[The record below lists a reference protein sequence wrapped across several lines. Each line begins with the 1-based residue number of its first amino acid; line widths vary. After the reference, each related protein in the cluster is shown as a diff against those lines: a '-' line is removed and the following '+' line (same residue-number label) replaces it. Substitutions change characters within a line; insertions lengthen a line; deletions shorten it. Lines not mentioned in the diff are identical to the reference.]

1 MPRDSL
7 ALALGQAKYLPCASG
22 CNMSMHKSVHPHH
35 TLDAGIPAQ
44 VAAEAFVMP
53 IVAEEI
59 VQQCGAKYR
68 SGFVPGQTHP
78 AGDGISRLRYGNRM
92 VINRI
97 VGAVM
102 LERAQLLKAWMLQ
115 NVPHELLDL
124 AVQWT
129 HPFRFVLSLLYVAG
143 YTKTSTNLLHYCD
156 ILLERFKQPP
166 GDTSVQQNRRGKSD
180 GFGQREGKPDGGQAE
195 PGQQHRRGQNDD

>member
-1 MPRDSL
+1 MPRDGF
-7 ALALGQAKYLPCASG
+7 ALFVRKTEYAFGALC
-22 CNMSMHKSVHPHH
+22 CNVPMHKRMHAHDALH
-35 TLDAGIPAQ
+35 TGIPVQ
-44 VAAEAFVMP
+44 IAAEYISAPVIAEKVM
-53 IVAEEI
+53 
-59 VQQCGAKYR
+59 QQRCTDHR

-78 AGDGISRLRYGNRM
+78 AGDGISRLRYGNRV

-129 HPFRFVLSLLYVAG
+129 HPFRYFLSLLYVAG
-143 YTKTSTNLLHYCD
+143 CTKTSTNLLHYCD
-156 ILLERFKQPP
+156 ILLERGEQPP
-166 GDTSVQQNRRGKSD
+166 SDTSVQHNRGGKAD

-195 PGQQHRRGQNDD
+195 PGQQYRRGQNDN